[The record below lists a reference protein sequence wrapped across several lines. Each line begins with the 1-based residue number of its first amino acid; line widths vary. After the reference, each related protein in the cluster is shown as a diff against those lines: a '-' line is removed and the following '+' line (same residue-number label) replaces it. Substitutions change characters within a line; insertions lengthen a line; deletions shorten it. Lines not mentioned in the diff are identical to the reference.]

1 MATAAFKSNTKRSNG
16 SKVTDSTKNNPQ
28 NPNPLPQ
35 KQRLRRSL
43 SVSALSRSTQID
55 ISSEFLNKRDNPLYW
70 TTGGSPN
77 TESPTTSVV
86 VDAGGGA
93 FELGT
98 SKSSNVVVDQR
109 GRQVKRNSDL
119 RNGGQKEEIVGRRR
133 SLSRVNDNGVGSCN
147 GNGNGRRGRSVSRAR
162 LACGASESDAEQDS
176 GIQITYG
183 GRSSSIQSNITE
195 KLPVSGV
202 KAFDRRSSH
211 VTRDPSVGSPFDSR
225 VSNWEDG
232 ISTSSLSE
240 AEEKTIKAVF
250 EQMKSFEGENSRKD
264 TTSSE
269 IYETVRSE
277 VRRAIADI
285 QDDLQDAIRRNSTG
299 ALASTD
305 ATDISP
311 KLVKPGA
318 VELVLDIRR
327 EYTKELEES
336 QERARKLRSD
346 LAIEEHRR
354 QELSR
359 ILKETL
365 PEPKPSVSH
374 KPRLGRKRSS
384 ERKKMS
390 KRLTD
395 EAMSYFDECVSI
407 STFDSSDF
415 SAVEDPSVNSVDT
428 TLITGATTS
437 PPHDTRCI
445 SPSSGPNCCLKR
457 QMIQG
462 DLGSSSTARS
472 SSNDLITDRIVETT
486 DWERKSRFSFG
497 HKPTESIE
505 LQHDIK
511 NYIKTFE
518 KDTGIDGI
526 VSQRSRT
533 NYNADAYNLLDVNEH
548 LLFDKVLFRNRQE
561 SGSLHICSGVAVPFL
576 PFACLF

>member
-1 MATAAFKSNTKRSNG
+1 MATAAFKSNSKRSNASG
-16 SKVTDSTKNNPQ
+16 VGDSPKKNPH

-43 SVSALSRSTQID
+43 SVSALSRSTEID

-70 TTGGSPN
+70 ATGGSPN
-77 TESPTTSVV
+77 TESPTASVV
-86 VDAGGGA
+86 VAGGGA
-93 FELGT
+93 LEPGT
-98 SKSSNVVVDQR
+98 SKSSNVVVGQR
-109 GRQVKRNSDL
+109 GRPVKRNSDL
-119 RNGGQKEEIVGRRR
+119 RNGGQKEEIVSRR
-133 SLSRVNDNGVGSCN
+133 SLSRVNDNG
-147 GNGNGRRGRSVSRAR
+147 GNGRRGRSVSRAR
-162 LACGASESDAEQDS
+162 FASGASESDAEQDS
-176 GIQITYG
+176 GILITYG
-183 GRSSSIQSNITE
+183 GRSSSIRASNT
-195 KLPVSGV
+195 VSGV
-202 KAFDRRSSH
+202 EAFDRRSSK
-211 VTRDPSVGSPFDSR
+211 VTRHPSVGSSFDSR

-250 EQMKSFEGENSRKD
+250 EQMKSFEGDNSRKD
-264 TTSSE
+264 TASSE

-305 ATDISP
+305 VTEISP

-327 EYTKELEES
+327 EYAKELEES

-359 ILKETL
+359 ILNETL
-365 PEPKPSVSH
+365 PEPKTSVPH

-415 SAVEDPSVNSVDT
+415 SAAEDPAVNSVET
-428 TLITGATTS
+428 TLITT
-437 PPHDTRCI
+437 PLPHDTRCI
-445 SPSSGPNCCLKR
+445 SPSSAPIPNCCIKR
-457 QMIQG
+457 HMIQG

-472 SSNDLITDRIVETT
+472 ISNDLITDRVVETT

-505 LQHDIK
+505 LQHNIK

-518 KDTGIDGI
+518 KDMGIDGI
-526 VSQRSRT
+526 TSERSRT
-533 NYNADAYNLLDVNEH
+533 NYNADVYNLLDVNER

-576 PFACLF
+576 PFAHLF

>member
-1 MATAAFKSNTKRSNG
+1 MATAAFKSNSKRSNG
-16 SKVTDSTKNNPQ
+16 PGVRDSPKQNPH

-43 SVSALSRSTQID
+43 SVSALSRSSQID

-70 TTGGSPN
+70 ATGGSPADNNN
-77 TESPTTSVV
+77 TETPTTSGVV
-86 VDAGGGA
+86 VAGGGA
-93 FELGT
+93 LEPGT
-98 SKSSNVVVDQR
+98 SNMVVGPR
-109 GRQVKRNSDL
+109 GRPVKRNSDL
-119 RNGGQKEEIVGRRR
+119 GNGGQKEEIVGRRR
-133 SLSRVNDNGVGSCN
+133 SLSRVNDNG
-147 GNGNGRRGRSVSRAR
+147 NGRRGRSVSRAR
-162 LACGASESDAEQDS
+162 LASAASESDAEQDS
-176 GIQITYG
+176 GIPITYG
-183 GRSSSIQSNITE
+183 GRSSSSRASNFTG

-202 KAFDRRSSH
+202 KASDRRSSH
-211 VTRDPSVGSPFDSR
+211 VTRHPSVGSAFDSR

-232 ISTSSLSE
+232 ISTGSLSE

-250 EQMKSFEGENSRKD
+250 EQMKSFEGDDSRKD
-264 TTSSE
+264 RASSE
-269 IYETVRSE
+269 IYETVKLE
-277 VRRAIADI
+277 VRRAIADL
-285 QDDLQDAIRRNSTG
+285 QDDLQDAIRRNNNG

-305 ATDISP
+305 VTDISP

-327 EYTKELEES
+327 EYAKELEES

-365 PEPKPSVSH
+365 PEPKTSVSH

-407 STFDSSDF
+407 STFDSSDL
-415 SAVEDPSVNSVDT
+415 SAAEDPAVNSVDT
-428 TLITGATTS
+428 TLTTGATTS
-437 PPHDTRCI
+437 LPHDTGCI
-445 SPSSGPNCCLKR
+445 SPSSGPNCCIKR

-462 DLGSSSTARS
+462 DLGFSSTARS
-472 SSNDLITDRIVETT
+472 SSNDLITDRVGETNE
-486 DWERKSRFSFG
+486 WERKSRFSFG

-526 VSQRSRT
+526 VLERSRT
-533 NYNADAYNLLDVNEH
+533 NYNVDAYSLLDVNER

-561 SGSLHICSGVAVPFL
+561 SGSLHICNGVAVPFL
-576 PFACLF
+576 PLAHLF

>member
-1 MATAAFKSNTKRSNG
+1 MATAAFKSNSKRSNG
-16 SKVTDSTKNNPQ
+16 SGVGDSPKNNPH
-28 NPNPLPQ
+28 NPNPQ

-70 TTGGSPN
+70 ATGGSPADN
-77 TESPTTSVV
+77 TTESSATSAVV
-86 VDAGGGA
+86 AGGGA
-93 FELGT
+93 LEPGT
-98 SKSSNVVVDQR
+98 SKSSNVAVGQR
-109 GRQVKRNSDL
+109 GRLVKRNSDL

-133 SLSRVNDNGVGSCN
+133 SLSRVNDNGVGN
-147 GNGNGRRGRSVSRAR
+147 GNGNDRRGRSVSRAR
-162 LACGASESDAEQDS
+162 LASGASESDAEQDS
-176 GIQITYG
+176 GKSVTYG
-183 GRSSSIQSNITE
+183 GRSSSIRASNITG
-195 KLPVSGV
+195 KLPVTSV

-211 VTRDPSVGSPFDSR
+211 HPSVASPFDSR

-250 EQMKSFEGENSRKD
+250 EQMKSFDGDDSRKD
-264 TTSSE
+264 TALSE
-269 IYETVRSE
+269 IYETVRLE

-285 QDDLQDAIRRNSTG
+285 HDDLQDAIRRNST
-299 ALASTD
+299 AAIASTD
-305 ATDISP
+305 VTEMSP
-311 KLVKPGA
+311 KLVKPEA
-318 VELVLDIRR
+318 VELVLDMRR
-327 EYTKELEES
+327 EYAKELEES

-365 PEPKPSVSH
+365 PEPKTSVPH

-395 EAMSYFDECVSI
+395 EAMSYFDECVSL

-415 SAVEDPSVNSVDT
+415 SAAEDPAVNSVNT
-428 TLITGATTS
+428 TLTKGATTS
-437 PPHDTRCI
+437 LPHDIRCI
-445 SPSSGPNCCLKR
+445 SPSGPNCFINE

-462 DLGSSSTARS
+462 DLGSSSTTRS
-472 SSNDLITDRIVETT
+472 SCDDLITDRVVETAE
-486 DWERKSRFSFG
+486 WERKSRFSFG
-497 HKPTESIE
+497 HKPTEGIE

-526 VSQRSRT
+526 VSERSRT
-533 NYNADAYNLLDVNEH
+533 NYSIDEYNLLDVHEH
-548 LLFDKVLFRNRQE
+548 LLFDIVLFRNQQE
-561 SGSLHICSGVAVPFL
+561 SGRLHICSGVAVPFL
-576 PFACLF
+576 PLAHLF